1 MENLLNA
8 ECTHSNHPTKTM
20 TISWLKD
27 RVKLIVDIKSS
38 VSTVMVDGD
47 IKVTE
52 RNVTIGMVETLERQ
66 CEAVAIELQ
75 GKEERK

>member
-8 ECTHSNHPTKTM
+8 ECTHSNHPTKSM
-20 TISWLKD
+20 MLSWLD
-27 RVKLIVDIKSS
+27 GRVKLIVDIKSS
-38 VSTVMVDGD
+38 VATVMVDGD

-75 GKEERK
+75 GKEEQK